1 VQGRNLLGTTT
12 LTVQATGYT
21 TGTAAVAVQPAG
33 FVFATGDV
41 TTTFFS
47 TTTSLSVVPA
57 VLDPDTFV
65 PAIFGQSVRGGLTVS
80 VPVTSGTPAVGTI
93 VGSPA
98 VFSPGDTENLAT
110 AFAPLATGISVLR
123 VGVPA
128 GFSPPASAA
137 QITATVTAPTV
148 SVNGG
153 DAIAVGQ
160 NLQVPVSI
168 GLNVLPPG
176 PRTVTV
182 TSSNGNLATVSAD
195 PTLEG
200 GTSATFRADP
210 GTGTFTLYVQG
221 RNLLGTTTLTVQAT
235 GYTTGTAAVAVQPA
249 GFVFSPIGS
258 EGSDFTTTVA
268 APDTLLSVVA
278 AQLDPT
284 FLNPV
289 QSQSVRGGLTVTVPV
304 MSGTPAV
311 GTIVGS
317 PAVFSPGDAENVA
330 TAFMPLAVGTSVLTV
345 GIPAG
350 FSPSSTGGQITAT
363 VQ

>member
-1 VQGRNLLGTTT
+1 TGRRSKGSLATVSADPTLEGCMIFFFSADHHTGIHSFPARRSSDLGATT

-21 TGTAAVAVQPAG
+21 NGTAAVAVQPAA

-47 TTTSLSVVPA
+47 PPTSLTLFPYTTLFRS
-57 VLDPDTFV
+57 FV

-110 AFAPLATGISVLR
+110 AFAPLATGISLLR

-168 GLNVLPPG
+168 EIGRASCRERVE
-176 PRTVTV
+176 TV
-182 TSSNGNLATVSAD
+182 TSSGGCKKKVSAD
-195 PTLEG
+195 RTVEG
-200 GTSATFRADP
+200 GTS
-210 GTGTFTLYVQG
+210 
-221 RNLLGTTTLTVQAT
+221 
-235 GYTTGTAAVAVQPA
+235 
-249 GFVFSPIGS
+249 
-258 EGSDFTTTVA
+258 
-268 APDTLLSVVA
+268 
-278 AQLDPT
+278 
-284 FLNPV
+284 
-289 QSQSVRGGLTVTVPV
+289 
-304 MSGTPAV
+304 
-311 GTIVGS
+311 
-317 PAVFSPGDAENVA
+317 
-330 TAFMPLAVGTSVLTV
+330 
-345 GIPAG
+345 
-350 FSPSSTGGQITAT
+350 
-363 VQ
+363 